1 MLFYLDKI
9 LAKQGIAKCIAV
21 SEIEISQEE
30 LEARKKCFNVQEIL
44 IYEGIDIPHKFKY
57 NESLDNIEELI
68 ELEEIAPRML
78 SEEIQEVESDFD
90 EEVEVDPEKQYF
102 YLDKAYADK
111 FHKSQVIAVFPKP
124 LKNPNQYFQKEV
136 YSHFGKDIPFYI
148 SIDEGNIIR
157 EATEYEKYQRGQRK
171 LEDYEIVE
179 NDSIKKVEIPE
190 NTVKPFWNKELEK
203 VEDIATEEEVKEYYY
218 NKINSYKSQ
227 ILDTGYNYDGH
238 QQRCRE
244 KDLALLGNAVAAFN
258 DSQTFSMINRLSE
271 NPSEKT
277 INWAFNDNDISL
289 MTETDLRKMRLAG
302 AEFINN
308 VYAIEAQLKSME
320 ANKNIKID
328 EFISKINEISSVKC
342 YEI

>member
-171 LEDYEIVE
+171 LSENEVIFKENIIILEPGQYIDEEKQELITVPCPPEYLVNDWDKENHIWIDLTTDYDRVQAQYREYE
-179 NDSIKKVEIPE
+179 GMDTPSTIKEM
-190 NTVKPFWNKELEK
+190 ELQ
-203 VEDIATEEEVKEYYY
+203 DPA
-218 NKINSYKSQ
+218 
-227 ILDTGYNYDGH
+227 
-238 QQRCRE
+238 
-244 KDLALLGNAVAAFN
+244 
-258 DSQTFSMINRLSE
+258 LSE
-271 NPSEKT
+271 EYVTMMIELRTLMYSLQEQKQVRTITLNEKEIDIPQASKALET
-277 INWAFNDNDISL
+277 FKNKFN
-289 MTETDLRKMRLAG
+289 
-302 AEFINN
+302 
-308 VYAIEAQLKSME
+308 
-320 ANKNIKID
+320 
-328 EFISKINEISSVKC
+328 SK
-342 YEI
+342 

>member
-111 FHKSQVIAVFPKP
+111 FNKSQVIAVFPKP

-157 EATEYEKYQRGQRK
+157 EATDYEKYQRGQRK
-171 LEDYEIVE
+171 LSENEVIFKENIIILEPGQYIDEEKQELITVPCPPEYLVNDWDKENHIWIDLTTDYDRVQAQYVE
-179 NDSIKKVEIPE
+179 YEPLDTYS
-190 NTVKPFWNKELEK
+190 TVKQMERQDP
-203 VEDIATEEEVKEYYY
+203 A
-218 NKINSYKSQ
+218 
-227 ILDTGYNYDGH
+227 
-238 QQRCRE
+238 
-244 KDLALLGNAVAAFN
+244 
-258 DSQTFSMINRLSE
+258 LSE
-271 NPSEKT
+271 EYVKMMIELRVLMDSLREQKQISRARTMSIENKGIEIHQPSEAL
-277 INWAFNDNDISL
+277 INFKNKFN
-289 MTETDLRKMRLAG
+289 
-302 AEFINN
+302 
-308 VYAIEAQLKSME
+308 
-320 ANKNIKID
+320 
-328 EFISKINEISSVKC
+328 SK
-342 YEI
+342 

>member
-171 LEDYEIVE
+171 LSENEVIFKENIIILEPGQYIDEEKQELITVPCPPEYLVNDWDKENHIWIDLTTDYDRVQAQYVE
-179 NDSIKKVEIPE
+179 YEPLDTYS
-190 NTVKPFWNKELEK
+190 TVKQMERQDP
-203 VEDIATEEEVKEYYY
+203 A
-218 NKINSYKSQ
+218 
-227 ILDTGYNYDGH
+227 
-238 QQRCRE
+238 
-244 KDLALLGNAVAAFN
+244 
-258 DSQTFSMINRLSE
+258 LSE
-271 NPSEKT
+271 EYVNMMIELRVLMDSLREQKQISRARTMSIENKGIEIHQPSEAL
-277 INWAFNDNDISL
+277 INFKNKFN
-289 MTETDLRKMRLAG
+289 
-302 AEFINN
+302 
-308 VYAIEAQLKSME
+308 
-320 ANKNIKID
+320 
-328 EFISKINEISSVKC
+328 SK
-342 YEI
+342 

>member
-1 MLFYLDKI
+1 MLFYLDKE

-21 SEIEISQEE
+21 SEKEISQEE
-30 LEARKKCFNVQEIL
+30 LEARKKCFNIQEIL

-57 NESLDNIEELI
+57 NKELDNIEEFI
-68 ELEEIAPRML
+68 EIEEIAPRML

-171 LEDYEIVE
+171 LSENEVIFKENIIILEPGQYIDEEKQELITVPCPPEYLVNDWDKENHIWIDLTTDYDRVQAQYVE
-179 NDSIKKVEIPE
+179 YEPLDTYSTVKQMERQDPALSEEYVNMMIELRVLMDSLREQKQISRARTMSIENKGIEIP
-190 NTVKPFWNKELEK
+190 
-203 VEDIATEEEVKEYYY
+203 
-218 NKINSYKSQ
+218 Q
-227 ILDTGYNYDGH
+227 
-238 QQRCRE
+238 
-244 KDLALLGNAVAAFN
+244 
-258 DSQTFSMINRLSE
+258 
-271 NPSEKT
+271 PSEAL
-277 INWAFNDNDISL
+277 INFKNKFN
-289 MTETDLRKMRLAG
+289 
-302 AEFINN
+302 
-308 VYAIEAQLKSME
+308 
-320 ANKNIKID
+320 
-328 EFISKINEISSVKC
+328 SK
-342 YEI
+342 

>member
-1 MLFYLDKI
+1 MLFYLDKE

-21 SEIEISQEE
+21 SEKEISQEE
-30 LEARKKCFNVQEIL
+30 LEARKKCFNIQEIL

-57 NESLDNIEELI
+57 NKELDNIEEFI
-68 ELEEIAPRML
+68 EIEEIAPRML

-171 LEDYEIVE
+171 LSENEVIFKENIIILEPGQYIDEEKQELITVPCPPEYLVNDWDKENHIWIDLTTDYDRVQAQYVE
-179 NDSIKKVEIPE
+179 YEPLDTYS
-190 NTVKPFWNKELEK
+190 TVKQMERQDP
-203 VEDIATEEEVKEYYY
+203 A
-218 NKINSYKSQ
+218 
-227 ILDTGYNYDGH
+227 
-238 QQRCRE
+238 
-244 KDLALLGNAVAAFN
+244 
-258 DSQTFSMINRLSE
+258 LSE
-271 NPSEKT
+271 EYVNMMIELRVLMDSLREQKQISRARTMSIENKGIEIHQPSEAL
-277 INWAFNDNDISL
+277 INFKNKFN
-289 MTETDLRKMRLAG
+289 
-302 AEFINN
+302 
-308 VYAIEAQLKSME
+308 
-320 ANKNIKID
+320 
-328 EFISKINEISSVKC
+328 SK
-342 YEI
+342 

>member
-21 SEIEISQEE
+21 SEKEISQEE
-30 LEARKKCFNVQEIL
+30 LEERKVCFNIQEIL

-57 NESLDNIEELI
+57 NETLNNIEELI
-68 ELEEIAPRML
+68 EIEEIAPRML

-111 FHKSQVIAVFPKP
+111 FNKSQVIAVFPKP

-171 LEDYEIVE
+171 LSENEVIFKENIIILEPGQYIDEEKQELITVPCPPKYLVNDWDKENHIWIDLTTDYDRVQAQYREYE
-179 NDSIKKVEIPE
+179 GMDTPSTIKEM
-190 NTVKPFWNKELEK
+190 ELQ
-203 VEDIATEEEVKEYYY
+203 DPA
-218 NKINSYKSQ
+218 
-227 ILDTGYNYDGH
+227 
-238 QQRCRE
+238 
-244 KDLALLGNAVAAFN
+244 
-258 DSQTFSMINRLSE
+258 LSE
-271 NPSEKT
+271 EYVTMMIELRTLMYSLQEQKQVRARTIALVEKEIDIPHASKALET
-277 INWAFNDNDISL
+277 FKNKFN
-289 MTETDLRKMRLAG
+289 
-302 AEFINN
+302 
-308 VYAIEAQLKSME
+308 
-320 ANKNIKID
+320 
-328 EFISKINEISSVKC
+328 SK
-342 YEI
+342 

>member
-171 LEDYEIVE
+171 LSENEVIFKENIIILEPGQYIDEEKQELITVPCPPEYLVNDWDKENHIWIDLTTDYDRVQAQYVE
-179 NDSIKKVEIPE
+179 YEPLDTYSTVKQMERQDPALSEEYVNMMIELRVLMDSLREQKQISRARTMSIENKGIEIP
-190 NTVKPFWNKELEK
+190 
-203 VEDIATEEEVKEYYY
+203 
-218 NKINSYKSQ
+218 Q
-227 ILDTGYNYDGH
+227 
-238 QQRCRE
+238 
-244 KDLALLGNAVAAFN
+244 
-258 DSQTFSMINRLSE
+258 
-271 NPSEKT
+271 PSEAL
-277 INWAFNDNDISL
+277 INFKNKFN
-289 MTETDLRKMRLAG
+289 
-302 AEFINN
+302 
-308 VYAIEAQLKSME
+308 
-320 ANKNIKID
+320 
-328 EFISKINEISSVKC
+328 SK
-342 YEI
+342 

>member
-90 EEVEVDPEKQYF
+90 ESVEIDPEKQYF

-111 FHKSQVIAVFPKP
+111 FNKSQVIAVFPKP

-171 LEDYEIVE
+171 LSENEVIFKENIIILEPGQYIDEEKQELIIVPCPPEYLVNDWDKENHIWIDLTTDYDRVQAQYREYE
-179 NDSIKKVEIPE
+179 GMDTPSTIKEM
-190 NTVKPFWNKELEK
+190 ELQ
-203 VEDIATEEEVKEYYY
+203 DPA
-218 NKINSYKSQ
+218 
-227 ILDTGYNYDGH
+227 
-238 QQRCRE
+238 
-244 KDLALLGNAVAAFN
+244 
-258 DSQTFSMINRLSE
+258 LSE
-271 NPSEKT
+271 EYVTMMIELRTLMYSLQEQKQARARTITLNEKEIDIPHASKT
-277 INWAFNDNDISL
+277 LETFKNKFN
-289 MTETDLRKMRLAG
+289 
-302 AEFINN
+302 
-308 VYAIEAQLKSME
+308 
-320 ANKNIKID
+320 
-328 EFISKINEISSVKC
+328 SK
-342 YEI
+342 